1 MVRDHRRS
9 ELLRLSVYDP
19 GGDLPHRRI
28 HGVPV
33 KLHDCGSGHDPGNHP
48 LRGKAYTAGND
59 QCHGSD
65 RPHLPWNRRLRS
77 GTVHLD
83 KELIPLTGSDLFPVL
98 PVTAGVHNDHG
109 STLLRRACHR
119 VVPDRTCSHLSGYR
133 DQHFRDIK
141 GKVIGI
147 AGNAGCQFG

>member
-1 MVRDHRRS
+1 MAS
-9 ELLRLSVYDP
+9 LLNSMTAVA
-19 GGDLPHRRI
+19 
-28 HGVPV
+28 VT
-33 KLHDCGSGHDPGNHP
+33 DPGNHP

-98 PVTAGVHNDHG
+98 PLQPVFTTIMGALFLGEHVTVSFLIGLVLI
-109 STLLRRACHR
+109 SL
-119 VVPDRTCSHLSGYR
+119 
-133 DQHFRDIK
+133 DI
-141 GKVIGI
+141 VINI
-147 AGNAGCQFG
+147 FATSKEK